1 LEDGKVRLSVDLEG
15 LSAVNIFDTLC
26 KKALAAGVS
35 DIHGEPFADF
45 FRIRFRIDG
54 VLYEITHLAN
64 ERAQALVSRIK
75 ILAGID
81 ISERRLPQDGQCTFE
96 YYLPNSSM
104 RAIDVRVATF
114 PTVYGEKFTLRLL
127 DTERGKLTLEQT
139 GVSTIHMQKL
149 LHYFNQQ
156 QGFILVCGPTGS
168 GKTTTLYAALSRMHT
183 IERHIVTLEDP
194 VEYMVEGV
202 VQASVVPKIGFTFA
216 KGIRAILRHD
226 PDVIMVGEIRD
237 AETADA
243 AIAAALTGH
252 LVLSTTHTATAL
264 GSLLRLFDMGIEPYV
279 LTASLSCVLAQR
291 LVRRLCSYC
300 REEYVLSAEERTI
313 IAGDVPKKVFQKKGC
328 EKCFG
333 TGYHGRIGIFE
344 LLEITEDLR
353 AAIGKRAFMKELKYV
368 AERSGFRPFSAD
380 AYTKVEDGL
389 ISFSEYIS
397 LLSM

>member
-1 LEDGKVRLSVDLEG
+1 MRLQVHLEG
-15 LSAVNIFDTLC
+15 FSAVDIFDTIC
-26 KKALAAGVS
+26 KKALSAGVS

-54 VLYEITHLAN
+54 VLYEVTHLAN

-81 ISERRLPQDGQCTFE
+81 ISERRLPQDGQYIFE
-96 YYLPNSSM
+96 YVLPDKGSRS
-104 RAIDVRVATF
+104 IDVRVATF

-127 DTERGKLTLEQT
+127 DTERGKLTLDQT
-139 GVSTIHMQKL
+139 GISKDYIQKL
-149 LHYFNQQ
+149 LQYCNQQ
-156 QGFILVCGPTGS
+156 QGFVLVCGPTGS
-168 GKTTTLYAALSRMHT
+168 GKTTTLYALLSQIFT
-183 IERHIVTLEDP
+183 KERHIVTLEDP
-194 VEYMVEGV
+194 VEYMVDGV
-202 VQASVVPKIGFTFA
+202 VQASVFPKIGFTFA

-237 AETADA
+237 IETADA

-264 GSLLRLFDMGIEPYV
+264 GSVLRLFDMGIEPYV
-279 LTASLSCVLAQR
+279 LTASLSCLLAQR
-291 LVRRLCSYC
+291 LVRRLCMHC
-300 REEYVLSAEERTI
+300 REEYILSEEERSI
-313 IAGDVPKKVFQKKGC
+313 IAGDVPKRVFQKKGC

-333 TGYHGRIGIFE
+333 TGYYGRIGIFE

-353 AAIGKRAFMKELKYV
+353 VAIGKRASMNELKSV
-368 AERSGFRPFSAD
+368 AQRTGFRPFFID